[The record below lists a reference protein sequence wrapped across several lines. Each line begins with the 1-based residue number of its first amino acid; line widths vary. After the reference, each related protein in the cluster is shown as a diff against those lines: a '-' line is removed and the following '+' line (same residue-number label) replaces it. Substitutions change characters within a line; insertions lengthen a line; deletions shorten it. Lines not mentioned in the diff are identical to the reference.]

1 MMPERAFT
9 SAPASASIATISPWP
24 CAAAHMIGV
33 WPRQL
38 STALSDAPRVTST
51 LAAATWPDRA
61 QVCSAVSPNGP
72 VRFALTPALS
82 SRSTIAGSPCSH
94 ASGSAVTP

>member
-9 SAPASASIATISPWP
+9 SAPASASIETISPWP

-38 STALSDAPRVTST
+38 SIAFRDAPWATST
-51 LAAATWPDRA
+51 FAAATWPARA
-61 QVCSAVSPNGP
+61 QVWSAVSPSGP

-82 SRSTIAGSPCSH
+82 RRSTIAGSPSSH
-94 ASGSAVTP
+94 ASGSGVTP